1 MHDHV
6 IPGVT
11 LSSLLCTLLL
21 IIIIKQREFSL
32 SPISYIAPLINRNI
46 FSTKVSTE
54 LTEINVI
61 YLYGIVLVSIRRR
74 TTDWTEIGESNPP
87 IRFAFRLFND
97 WLFLLL
103 VYRLRRRKKRM
114 YQRISTDTDLSVK
127 EKKRKGKKKKNV
139 DQSRDIFA
147 LIKRSSSQTDRYRSC
162 KSVVEKGE
170 RIYTCSLPLSAKW
183 KHGIARCS
191 ITQVSRLL
199 SLLRVTTTN
208 VREFPGVLGN
218 FSRFIRKKKSRLRDR
233 V

>member
-61 YLYGIVLVSIRRR
+61 YLYGIVLVSIRSR

-87 IRFAFRLFND
+87 IRFAFRL
-97 WLFLLL
+97 LFLLL
-103 VYRLRRRKKRM
+103 VSSSKEKEKNACIDE
-114 YQRISTDTDLSVK
+114 ISTDLSVK
-127 EKKRKGKKKKNV
+127 EKKRKGKKKKKKC
-139 DQSRDIFA
+139 RPIAGYF
-147 LIKRSSSQTDRYRSC
+147 
-162 KSVVEKGE
+162 
-170 RIYTCSLPLSAKW
+170 RI
-183 KHGIARCS
+183 
-191 ITQVSRLL
+191 
-199 SLLRVTTTN
+199 N
-208 VREFPGVLGN
+208 
-218 FSRFIRKKKSRLRDR
+218 
-233 V
+233 

>member
-87 IRFAFRLFND
+87 IRFAFRL
-97 WLFLLL
+97 LFLLL
-103 VYRLRRRKKRM
+103 VSSSKEKEKNACIDE
-114 YQRISTDTDLSVK
+114 ISTDLSVK
-127 EKKRKGKKKKNV
+127 EKKRKGKKKKM
-139 DQSRDIFA
+139 
-147 LIKRSSSQTDRYRSC
+147 
-162 KSVVEKGE
+162 
-170 RIYTCSLPLSAKW
+170 
-183 KHGIARCS
+183 
-191 ITQVSRLL
+191 
-199 SLLRVTTTN
+199 
-208 VREFPGVLGN
+208 
-218 FSRFIRKKKSRLRDR
+218 
-233 V
+233 